1 MIARGIDH
9 DECSFCFKK
18 INDVFIQKKLDEKNK
33 GASDYDNKFS
43 SSDTGK
49 YETTPWQWLQFTS
62 DTVTAKISLR
72 FACWILCPV
81 ILCRSFFLENFNGIL
96 NVPLSYRKS

>member
-1 MIARGIDH
+1 MIVRGIDH
-9 DECSFCFKK
+9 DECSFCFK

-49 YETTPWQWLQFTS
+49 YETTPWQ
-62 DTVTAKISLR
+62 
-72 FACWILCPV
+72 
-81 ILCRSFFLENFNGIL
+81 
-96 NVPLSYRKS
+96 

>member
-1 MIARGIDH
+1 MIARGINH

-49 YETTPWQWLQFTS
+49 YETTPWQ
-62 DTVTAKISLR
+62 
-72 FACWILCPV
+72 
-81 ILCRSFFLENFNGIL
+81 
-96 NVPLSYRKS
+96 